1 MALISCPECD
11 RSVSDQADA
20 CPGCGHPVRANG
32 SAGSSQE
39 AAKGSG
45 TADWVKATGIVGAA
59 WALPRIAKILFALIV
74 AVVFFYFLFR

>member
-20 CPGCGHPVRANG
+20 CPACGHPMGAARNVHA
-32 SAGSSQE
+32 SAGT
-39 AAKGSG
+39 GNG

>member
-1 MALISCPECD
+1 MALIPCPECN
-11 RSVSDQADA
+11 RSVSDQAVA
-20 CPGCGHPVRANG
+20 CPGCGHPMRAASNLN
-32 SAGSSQE
+32 AGVDT
-39 AAKGSG
+39 GNPNG